1 MDLSWIAKARLMGI
15 AATVLGIALLLFA
28 GQGSFLGWPPLL
40 LGMFLWGGISFLTR
54 RGTSQTIDV
63 LSEANQKHGTNF
75 QRENGFGVFA
85 SIFFDLEQHK
95 ILILTN
101 EGYRVEDFSYIKS
114 WQLKW
119 TDVNKFSNTTHKTNL
134 VAQDVHID
142 FVFNDYHNPL
152 QTFRFVN
159 LRQAEFWNAR
169 LNVLLGG

>member
-1 MDLSWIAKARLMGI
+1 MGI
-15 AATVLGIALLLFA
+15 AATVLGIALLLFGGHA
-28 GQGSFLGWPPLL
+28 SFLGWPSLM
-40 LGMFLWGGISFLTR
+40 LGGVLWGGIRYLTG
-54 RGTSQTIDV
+54 RGTSQAV
-63 LSEANQKHGTNF
+63 NALAEANQKHGTNF

-85 SIFFDLEQHK
+85 SIFFDLEQRK
-95 ILILTN
+95 ILILAN
-101 EGYRVEDFSYIKS
+101 GSYRIEDFNYIKS

-119 TDVNKFSNTTHKTNL
+119 VDANKFSSTTHKTNL